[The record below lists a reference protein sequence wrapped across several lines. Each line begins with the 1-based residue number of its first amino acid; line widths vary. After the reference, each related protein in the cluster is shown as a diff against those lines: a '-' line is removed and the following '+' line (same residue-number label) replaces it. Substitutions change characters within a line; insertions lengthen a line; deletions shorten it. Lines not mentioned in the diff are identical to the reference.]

1 MFRTVIVGVFATF
14 ALTMPVLA
22 QDDAVENA
30 EPEVTAN
37 AEPEV
42 AANVD
47 PAAEEEVVA
56 THDWEFALQPTE
68 HVPGG
73 GGVVKVTEG
82 DAGQALLVEVE
93 GLPLVDELDQEDRD
107 VNAYTVW
114 IVPSKERVK
123 ESTLAGVVTVGPEG
137 TGAFESTTALETF
150 GIIVT
155 ATPDG
160 APEAISGVPVLTGIP
175 VTSAPP
181 AAPAEGEAAPAG
193 DGDAVAD
200 EPPAEGVTEPEAED
214 PTDEEPGAAF

>member
-1 MFRTVIVGVFATF
+1 MFRTAIMGVFATF
-14 ALTMPVLA
+14 AFTMPVLA
-22 QDDAVENA
+22 QDDAA
-30 EPEVTAN
+30 EN

-42 AANVD
+42 AADAEPV
-47 PAAEEEVVA
+47 AEEEVVS
-56 THDWEFALQPTE
+56 THDWEFALQPTQ
-68 HVPGG
+68 HAPSGA
-73 GGVVKVTEG
+73 GVVKVTEG
-82 DAGQALLVEVE
+82 DAGQALVVEVE
-93 GLPLVDELDQEDRD
+93 GLPLIDELDQEDRD

-181 AAPAEGEAAPAG
+181 AAPAGGEAAPAG
-193 DGDAVAD
+193 DAAPDG
-200 EPPAEGVTEPEAED
+200 PPAEGEAEPEAEE
-214 PTDEEPGAAF
+214 PTDEAPGEA

>member
-1 MFRTVIVGVFATF
+1 MLRTVFVGVLATF
-14 ALTMPVLA
+14 ALAMPVLA
-22 QDDAVENA
+22 QDEAA
-30 EPEVTAN
+30 EAGEPDVTAN
-37 AEPEV
+37 DEAV
-42 AANVD
+42 
-47 PAAEEEVVA
+47 AEEDVVA
-56 THDWEFALQPTE
+56 THDWEFALQATQHAPN
-68 HVPGG
+68 GA
-73 GGVVKVTEG
+73 GVVKVTE
-82 DAGQALLVEVE
+82 DDTGQTLVVEVE

-137 TGAFESTTALETF
+137 TGSFESTTSLETF

-181 AAPAEGEAAPAG
+181 AAPAEGGAAAVE
-193 DGDAVAD
+193 DETADA
-200 EPPAEGVTEPEAED
+200 PPAEGETEPENEVSA
-214 PTDEEPGAAF
+214 DEAPGEA

>member
-1 MFRTVIVGVFATF
+1 VFRTVVVGVFALL
-14 ALTMPVLA
+14 ALTAPVLA
-22 QDDAVENA
+22 QDDQ
-30 EPEVTAN
+30 PEN

-42 AANVD
+42 AANAEPV
-47 PAAEEEVVA
+47 AEEEVVA

-68 HVPGG
+68 HAPGG
-73 GGVVKVTEG
+73 AGVVKVTEG
-82 DAGQALLVEVE
+82 EAGQALLVEVE
-93 GLPLVDELDQEDRD
+93 GLPLIDEFDQEDRD

-160 APEAISGVPVLTGIP
+160 APEAISGVPILTGIP

-181 AAPAEGEAAPAG
+181 AAPVEGEASPAGDAAPDGPPAEGEA
-193 DGDAVAD
+193 
-200 EPPAEGVTEPEAED
+200 EPEAEE
-214 PTDEEPGAAF
+214 PTDGAPGEA